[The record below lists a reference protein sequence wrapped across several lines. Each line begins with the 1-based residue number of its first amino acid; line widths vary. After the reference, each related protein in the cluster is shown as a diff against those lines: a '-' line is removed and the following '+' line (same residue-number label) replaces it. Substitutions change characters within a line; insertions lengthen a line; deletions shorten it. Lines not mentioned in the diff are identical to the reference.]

1 MRRATEAYEEFVDQ
15 AIVYLCPSMVFGDL
29 LTRVRALPAYRTM
42 MMLVRNSS
50 SASSVVQ
57 EEIDILLK
65 LAREEQEEDYDTCGD
80 TDRLLFATLLLLID
94 ARDPTA
100 NALSRAASCVPSATW
115 TQCLC
120 ASYGLR
126 EELESHDRLRLAP

>member
-1 MRRATEAYEEFVDQ
+1 MRRAIEAYEEFVDQ
-15 AIVYLCPSMVFGDL
+15 AIVYLCPSMAFGDL

-42 MMLVRNSS
+42 TLLVRNSS
-50 SASSVVQ
+50 SASNVVQ

-65 LAREEQEEDYDTCGD
+65 LAKEEEEEDYDTCGD
-80 TDRLLFATLLLLID
+80 TDLLLFATLLLLID
-94 ARDPTA
+94 ARDPAA
-100 NALSRAASCVPSATW
+100 NMLSRAASRVPSATW

-126 EELESHDRLRLAP
+126 QELRRAE